1 MTRRRSNQG
10 KTPDL
15 AAYAGK
21 WVALAGN
28 HIVAVGSSL
37 PDVMRMA
44 PAGALRNPS
53 VFLVPR
59 RDEGPY
65 VLVILQPGC

>member
-1 MTRRRSNQG
+1 MIRRQKG
-10 KTPDL
+10 TPNL

-21 WVALAGN
+21 WVAFSKN
-28 HIVAVGSSL
+28 RIVAVGPSL
-37 PDVMRMA
+37 PEVMRKVA
-44 PAGALRNPS
+44 TRTQRLKPS

-65 VLVILQPGC
+65 VLVLLPSSC

>member
-1 MTRRRSNQG
+1 MTRRR
-10 KTPDL
+10 KRIPDL

-21 WVALAGN
+21 WVVLSKD
-28 HIVAVGSSL
+28 HVIAVGFSL
-37 PDVMRMA
+37 PDVMRKIPQA
-44 PAGALRNPS
+44 PSRLQPS

-65 VLVILQPGC
+65 VLVCHW